1 MKERVDD
8 NAHVKQLT
16 DGAWSPCKTAGT
28 VIVRRA
34 ACGGLLA
41 VQISPVRRNQRTRAI
56 GQDQHQ
62 MQRPSSMR
70 PPEHLQRCALQGV
83 ALTDDRYAFRIAIEV
98 VVGSVSCLPSA
109 GSLISVAS
117 SMR

>member
-8 NAHVKQLT
+8 NAHVKQLA
-16 DGAWSPCKTAGT
+16 DGAWSPWRTAGT
-28 VIVRRA
+28 MIVGRA
-34 ACGGLLA
+34 ACGGVLA
-41 VQISPVRRNQRTRAI
+41 VQISPVSRNQRTCAI

-70 PPEHLQRCALQGV
+70 PPQHLQRYALQRV

-98 VVGSVSCLPSA
+98 VVGSVSCLPSTK
-109 GSLISVAS
+109 
-117 SMR
+117 